1 VAKSDLDGIE
11 YSPQTLMPADYGS
24 TLSRDELN
32 DVVSYLMSVASAS
45 ESETTRKA
53 AATTSV
59 YRLEMKAQGFV
70 PYL

>member
-1 VAKSDLDGIE
+1 
-11 YSPQTLMPADYGS
+11 MPADYGS

-32 DVVSYLMSVASAS
+32 NVVSYLMSVASAS